1 MHAHDVMDSLG
12 LNVNMSITSIGT
24 QGYPGVGKTSI
35 LDLAVGK
42 KPALERHSTG
52 CVDPPVRYML
62 IESKE
67 FAGIK
72 WDNVSTA
79 KLFEMVCRAVKKCIE
94 ESTHTE
100 TDGATHQHQ
109 SPTGGDIELT
119 ASGINHTESVTANLS
134 SFSHHPNT
142 SPRFLLPPSPPPP
155 ATEWFSELLETVR
168 GIESS
173 GVIFNSHWMIVT
185 DSGGQPP
192 FLDAAALFL
201 RNSCLQILPLKL
213 NEHLSKNPEFSYY
226 IDGKSACF
234 AKSSLPLS
242 NLQVI
247 ETLAKAVVAFQVPY
261 TPSAKESPKSAK
273 FTIVGTFEDK
283 ADTCE
288 ETIEEKE
295 SILEKALEPY
305 KSYQVRYGDDI
316 ILPVNAIT
324 TDEKERRKLATKLQ
338 QLIIDASDVTMK
350 VTVKLSWFG
359 FLLSMLTISEKQKR
373 PILTL
378 SECLEIGRSLKMDE
392 FETKR
397 AIQFFHNIGL
407 IMHFDTTNLRDSVI
421 VDTKPLLNKVSLLIS
436 LSFLTKKFV
445 TEHYKIFLSQEAKE
459 NLQHHGRFNR
469 DTLET
474 CLKFS
479 EPITAKFFINILE
492 HVKAIAAID
501 NTPEYIMPCALSYA
515 TISEE
520 CRVLRGRQPWIVR
533 LRMTRGTKQ
542 VDIPVPV
549 GYLPAMV
556 VFLLTEFKS
565 EFCTSLKNR
574 QYRNLIS
581 LRYKKGGMVYIV
593 ERHLELEVYFTFSE
607 RLPQECAVIRDCV
620 QKAMSL
626 TEERLQIQEHAITK
640 VDCFLCFCADDS
652 SRHICVYNRYSKI
665 AECENGEECCDLKP
679 HHLVWIS
686 GMTIVLVYM

>member
-1 MHAHDVMDSLG
+1 MTTDLSSVSHHH
-12 LNVNMSITSIGT
+12 NTS
-24 QGYPGVGKTSI
+24 YSP
-35 LDLAVGK
+35 
-42 KPALERHSTG
+42 
-52 CVDPPVRYML
+52 
-62 IESKE
+62 
-67 FAGIK
+67 
-72 WDNVSTA
+72 
-79 KLFEMVCRAVKKCIE
+79 
-94 ESTHTE
+94 
-100 TDGATHQHQ
+100 
-109 SPTGGDIELT
+109 SPTY
-119 ASGINHTESVTANLS
+119 S
-134 SFSHHPNT
+134 SSPPPTT
-142 SPRFLLPPSPPPP
+142 SPPPPPPPSPPP
-155 ATEWFSELLETVR
+155 ATNEWFSELLEAVR

-201 RNSCLQILPLKL
+201 RNSCLQIFPLKL
-213 NEHLSKNPEFSYY
+213 NELLSKNPEFSYY

-247 ETLAKAVVAFQVPY
+247 ETLAKAVVAFQIPY

-273 FTIVGTFEDK
+273 FTIVGTFKDE
-283 ADTCE
+283 AHTCK
-288 ETIEEKE
+288 ETVEEKE

-316 ILPVNAIT
+316 ILPVNAII
-324 TDEKERRKLATKLQ
+324 TDEEERKQSAAKLQ
-338 QLIIDASDVTMK
+338 QLIIDAADVTMK

-359 FLLSMLTISEKQKR
+359 FLLSMLNISDKQKR

-392 FETKR
+392 SETKK

-407 IMHFDTTNLRDSVI
+407 IMHFDATNLRDSVI
-421 VDTKPLLNKVSLLIS
+421 VDTEPLLNKVSLLIS
-436 LSFLTKKFV
+436 LSFLTKTFV
-445 TEHYKIFLSQEAKE
+445 AEHYKIFLSQEGKE
-459 NLQHHGRFNR
+459 NLQCHGRFSR
-469 DTLET
+469 DTLES
-474 CLKFS
+474 CLKFF
-479 EPITAKFFINILE
+479 EPITAKFFIDILE

-501 NTPEYIMPCALSYA
+501 GTPEYIMPCALSYA

-520 CRVLRGRQPWIVR
+520 SRVLRGRQPWIVR

-549 GYLPAMV
+549 GYLPALV

-565 EFCTSLKNR
+565 EFCTNLKNR

-581 LRYKKGGMVYIV
+581 LRYKKGGTVYIV

-607 RLPQECAVIRDCV
+607 RLPQECAIIRDRV
-620 QKAMSL
+620 LNAISL
-626 TEERLQIQEHAITK
+626 TEERLQIHVHEHAITK
-640 VDCFLCFCADDS
+640 VDCFLCSCTDDS

-665 AECENGEECCDLKP
+665 AECENGEACCDLKP
-679 HHLVWIS
+679 HNLVWIS
-686 GMTIVLVYM
+686 GMTIVLVYMIHY